1 MKKIDTTACNNID
14 LPKMPKK
21 DGKEQVSVLIPL
33 PLAKAYNY
41 SVPKNLELKLGD
53 FVKVPLGS
61 RQVVGVVWEK
71 SGNKNDPKSHVQLTY
86 QSTSINN
93 TMVTLDTSDNIL
105 KKNPL
110 PADAF
115 NLNIMPDQYGL
126 LRQHGHTPTPDV
138 LQPE

>member
-41 SVPKNLELKLGD
+41 SVPENLELKLGD

-71 SGNKNDPKSHVQLTY
+71 SGNKPGEKKPCNKPGK
-86 QSTSINN
+86 
-93 TMVTLDTSDNIL
+93 TMFKTW
-105 KKNPL
+105 
-110 PADAF
+110 
-115 NLNIMPDQYGL
+115 
-126 LRQHGHTPTPDV
+126 
-138 LQPE
+138 